1 MTTRDILTG
10 ILARWGFPVRYASKS
25 LMVIRFQMNFIYL
38 YLPDGDDPT
47 VSVRY
52 VTGYRYPL
60 GPGEH
65 DVAGICNRL
74 NRNLSNVKLYTDG
87 DGYLTAS
94 SDIILTDTGDA
105 EALLSRG
112 LESVTEAVG
121 IVDRIHSVEMEHL
134 V

>member
-1 MTTRDILTG
+1 M
-10 ILARWGFPVRYASKS
+10 
-25 LMVIRFQMNFIYL
+25 
-38 YLPDGDDPT
+38 
-47 VSVRY
+47 
-52 VTGYRYPL
+52 
-60 GPGEH
+60 
-65 DVAGICNRL
+65 AGICNRL

-121 IVDRIHSVEMEHL
+121 IFDRIHSVEMEHL